1 MKPNQKIEEKIR
13 LITRNT
19 EEVLT
24 TEDLRQLI
32 ASGTKLRHYIG
43 LEISG
48 MVHLGTGL
56 MCMGKVADFLA
67 AGAECQIFLADWHT
81 YINDKLG
88 GDWQII
94 KKVARTYFQEALI
107 ASLKCFGVKGGK
119 VKFLLASDV
128 YQNSIHWQNL
138 MEVSKHTTL
147 SRVKRS
153 LDIAGREAGES
164 VDFAKLIY
172 PPLQVADI
180 FTLQV
185 NLVHAGMDQRKA
197 HVIARKVAKQL
208 RISPLRNRQ
217 GKIIAP
223 IAIHNPL
230 LYGLQKP
237 PVWPITKLTRK
248 MKISLKMT
256 KSNPSS
262 CIFVHDSP
270 EAIRQKIQ
278 RAFCP
283 PKETNYNPI
292 INWAKLLIFS
302 EEGRG
307 ELKAVRPAKF
317 GGTKTYYQF
326 KDLVTDYQ
334 TGQLHP
340 LDLKTAVAK
349 WLIAKLEPARKHFQ
363 SNKVAN
369 EGLKFLEK
377 ITKND

>member
-1 MKPNQKIEEKIR
+1 MSQDQTVEKKIG

-24 TEDLRQLI
+24 IEDLRHLI
-32 ASGTKLRHYIG
+32 TSGTKLRHYIG
-43 LEISG
+43 FEISG

-56 MCMGKVADFLA
+56 MSMGKIADFLA
-67 AGAECQIFLADWHT
+67 AGVECQVFLADWHS

-94 KKVARTYFQEALI
+94 KKVAQSYFQEALI
-107 ASLKCFGVKGGK
+107 ASLKCFGVRGGQ
-119 VKFLLASDV
+119 VKFILASDL

-180 FTLQV
+180 FTLRV
-185 NLVHAGMDQRKA
+185 NLAHAGMDQRKA

-208 RISPLRNRQ
+208 KISPLKDGQR
-217 GKIIAP
+217 KVIAP
-223 IAIHNPL
+223 VAIHHPL

-248 MKISLKMT
+248 MKISLKMS
-256 KSNPSS
+256 KSDPDS

-270 EAIRQKIQ
+270 EIIRQKIQ
-278 RAFCP
+278 KAFCP
-283 PKETNYNPI
+283 PKETSYNPI
-292 INWAKLLIFS
+292 INWVKYLIFW
-302 EEGRG
+302 EKNEG
-307 ELKAVRPAKF
+307 ELKVNRPAKF
-317 GGTKTYYQF
+317 GGTKVYRCIDT
-326 KDLVTDYQ
+326 LIHDYQ
-334 TGQLHP
+334 EGQLHP
-340 LDLKTAVAK
+340 LDLKNAVAE
-349 WLIAKLEPARKHFQ
+349 WLIAKLEPARKHFR
-363 SNKVAN
+363 SGKAK
-369 EGLKFLEK
+369 EGLEFLEK
-377 ITKND
+377 IINN